1 MIQIRSAEIKDA
13 DSIAYI
19 LNKVTLHLHKKG
31 INQWD
36 YPWSYEKIEEDINS
50 GHVYVISA
58 EDLIIGTFSIKITDK
73 ISTAEIEKGSI
84 YLYRIAI
91 LPEYQG
97 KNAGIKIINYTFEY
111 SRKLNKPLYLD
122 CWNRNEKLKSFYKN
136 AGFDYLGDYPEE
148 DYFISVFMFK

>member
-1 MIQIRSAEIKDA
+1 MIQIRSAEIKDT
-13 DSIAYI
+13 DSIVNI

-36 YPWSYEKIEEDINS
+36 YPWSYEKIEKDINS

-58 EDLIIGTFSIKITDK
+58 EDLIIGTFSIKNIDK
-73 ISTAEIEKGSI
+73 ISIAEIEKGSK
-84 YLYRIAI
+84 YLYRIGI

-111 SRKLNKPLYLD
+111 SRKLNKSLYLD
-122 CWNRNEKLKSFYKN
+122 CWAGNEKLKSFYKN
-136 AGFDYLGDYPEE
+136 AGFDYLGDFPEG

>member
-13 DSIAYI
+13 DSIVNI
-19 LNKVTLHLHKKG
+19 LNKVTYHLYKKG

-50 GHVYVISA
+50 GDVYVISA
-58 EDLIIGTFSIKITDK
+58 EDLIIGTFSIKDIDNLAS
-73 ISTAEIEKGSI
+73 ILIERDSK

-91 LPEYQG
+91 LPEHQG
-97 KNAGIKIINYTFEY
+97 KNIGNKIINYSIEY
-111 SRKLNKPLYLD
+111 SRKFNKSLYLD
-122 CWNRNEKLKSFYKN
+122 CWAGNEKLKSFYKN

-148 DYFISVFMFK
+148 DYFISVFKFK